1 MSLSDGEEGKPLK
14 REGTNAL
21 GLYTVGIA
29 ALFLAGFFLLVV
41 FGAQSYRN
49 TVAGQNDNGDTRA
62 LLAYLAAAVKGCDS
76 AGAVHIVEEEN
87 GQILVLDDG
96 ESGYALRIYRVGNT
110 LVEDYG
116 AADSAL
122 HPDQAQVLGET
133 GVFAIETPAA
143 GLLRITTDAGS
154 VLLHLRSGGA
164 A

>member
-1 MSLSDGEEGKPLK
+1 MRQTDKSPL
-14 REGTNAL
+14 GF
-21 GLYTVGIA
+21 YTIGIA

-49 TVAGQNDNGDTRA
+49 TVALQERNDGTRA
-62 LLAYLAAAVKGCDS
+62 QLAYLAAAVKGYDA

-96 ESGYALRIYRVGNT
+96 ESGYALRIYRLENR
-110 LVEDYG
+110 LLEDYG
-116 AADSAL
+116 PAGSEL
-122 HPDQAQVLGET
+122 NPEQAQTIGQT
-133 GVFAIETPAA
+133 SVFVVETPAA
-143 GLLRITTDAGS
+143 GLLRVTTDEGQ